1 MAVAQMQDEYLFD
14 ADSHVLEPPDLWD
27 NYLESAYRDRGI
39 RITPDA
45 KGVDQLWVDNELVM
59 PNRLAAIG
67 GVDMDTS
74 QLLDPH
80 GKLGYM
86 DGAPPASMSGPERI
100 KLYNEW
106 GLSAGLVL
114 PTVGILWDKDD
125 APLANAYCR
134 AYNDWVYDF
143 QAADRNRIIIAA
155 HLNLRDIPNAIKELK
170 HRLQQGFKG
179 VFLPPE
185 RVDGK
190 GFADPHFDP
199 LWAFVEE
206 VGVPLLPHVIVR
218 TRRIVTGFAGD
229 WYSKGQLNL
238 TFSFAL
244 GGTSQLMPAI
254 TAMVVDGLFD
264 KFPRL
269 KVASVEAGAGWAA
282 YAMDRLDEKYKRFK
296 WQAPLKLDLPSDYF
310 RRNLWFVAEPEERTI
325 GAMLELV
332 GEDRILW
339 GSDYPH
345 IDSDLAAVPQ
355 IRHSIAGLS
364 KQRQKAVFGEN
375 AKKLFGLT

>member
-1 MAVAQMQDEYLFD
+1 MALAQKQDEYLFD
-14 ADSHVLEPPDLWD
+14 ADSHVLEPPDMWD
-27 NYLESAYRDRGI
+27 NYLDPKFRHRGI
-39 RITPDA
+39 RITPNEQ
-45 KGVDQLWVDNELVM
+45 GVDQLWCDGEIIM

-74 QLLDPH
+74 KLFDPH
-80 GKLGYM
+80 GKLSYM

-100 KLYNEW
+100 KLFDEW

-143 QAADRNRIIIAA
+143 QAADRNRIIIAT
-155 HLNLRDIPNAIKELK
+155 HLNLRDIPGAIREFERCLDK
-170 HRLQQGFKG
+170 GFRG

-185 RVDGK
+185 RLDGK
-190 GFADPHFDP
+190 GFADPYFDP
-199 LWAFVEE
+199 LWARIEE
-206 VGVPLLPHVIVR
+206 AGVPLLPHVIVR

-229 WYSKGQLNL
+229 WYSPGKLNL
-238 TFSFAL
+238 TFSFAM

-254 TAMVVDGLFD
+254 VAMVVDGLFD

-325 GAMLELV
+325 DSMLDLV

-345 IDSDLAAVPQ
+345 IDSDLAAVSQ
-355 IRHSIAGLS
+355 VRHSVSGLS
-364 KQRQKAVFGEN
+364 DARKHAVLGGN
-375 AKKLFGLT
+375 AKKLFGLR